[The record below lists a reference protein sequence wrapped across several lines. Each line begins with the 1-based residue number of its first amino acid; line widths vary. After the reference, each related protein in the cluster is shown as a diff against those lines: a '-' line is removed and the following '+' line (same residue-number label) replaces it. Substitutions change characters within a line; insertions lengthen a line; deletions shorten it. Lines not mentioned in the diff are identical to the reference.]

1 MSGIDIKEFL
11 IFFQVSNHISKIIG
25 LVIENYLLE
34 CGIDKLLTITVDNAS
49 SNNVTISYLNNIMK
63 YWLTNIWSNEHL
75 HIRCCAH
82 IVNLIVCDGLK
93 EINVSIVKIQNA
105 IRFVGSLASSNGW

>member
-1 MSGIDIKEFL
+1 
-11 IFFQVSNHISKIIG
+11 
-25 LVIENYLLE
+25 
-34 CGIDKLLTITVDNAS
+34 
-49 SNNVTISYLNNIMK
+49 MK

-105 IRFVGSLASSNGW
+105 IRFVGSSASSDE